1 MQDFIWWSGLTTADA
16 RYCVELV
23 DRHLRQELI
32 DEKVY
37 LSPRAV
43 KSQKSTHSAHLLPA
57 YDEYTVAYKDR
68 ETIYVRTNG
77 KPSITTWGLL
87 GPIVIVDGQPVGT
100 WKRTNNEVSLNVSQD
115 LKEPEDQPSLRP
127 PLVTKRFCRGGHGG
141 RPYKNVCDSMHRAIP
156 N

>member
-1 MQDFIWWSGLTTADA
+1 MDHTLQDFIWWSGLTTADA

-23 DRHLRQELI
+23 DRHLMQELI

-68 ETIYVRTNG
+68 ETIMFEPTVKTVI
-77 KPSITTWGLL
+77 PTWGL
-87 GPIVIVDGQPVGT
+87 PGQ
-100 WKRTNNEVSLNVSQD
+100 
-115 LKEPEDQPSLRP
+115 
-127 PLVTKRFCRGGHGG
+127 
-141 RPYKNVCDSMHRAIP
+141 
-156 N
+156 